1 MWRVAQPRN
10 PARRRTWERSIPI
23 GWAGAALAAALLAL
37 AACGA
42 SAPDAATLL
51 KNAQVKFDQTKSFH
65 FVLNAS
71 HLGASDALG
80 VTYAVGDVQRPDR
93 LKAMATANVGGF
105 ALSVRLIVIGQQ
117 QWFDLGTGTYQPTT
131 QFGSFLTIFDA
142 QQGVGAVLIH
152 MQQPST
158 PQDAM
163 SGNTPCWKVSG
174 KVDTSLL
181 AAIVG
186 STTLQGK
193 TVQASVCIG
202 KSDNALYSVT
212 LAGAIT
218 QSDTAQTSRSFTLSG
233 FDQPVDIEPPATPVP
248 TATP

>member
-1 MWRVAQPRN
+1 MWRVARPRD

-93 LKAMATANVGGF
+93 LKATATANVGGF
-105 ALSVRLIVIGQQ
+105 ALSVRLIIVGQQ
-117 QWFDLGTGTYQPTT
+117 QWLDLGTGTYQPTT
-131 QFGSFLTIFDA
+131 QFGSLLTIFDA

-158 PQDAM
+158 PQDAA

-186 STTLQGK
+186 SSTLPPGT
-193 TVQASVCIG
+193 TVQTSVCIG

-233 FDQPVDIEPPATPVP
+233 FDQPVDIEPPATP

>member
-1 MWRVAQPRN
+1 MWRQARPRN
-10 PARRRTWERSIPI
+10 LARRRTWKRSIPI
-23 GWAGAALAAALLAL
+23 GWARAVLVAALLAL

-42 SAPDAATLL
+42 SAPNAATLL
-51 KNAQVKFDQTKSFH
+51 KNAQVKFDQTTSFH

-93 LKAMATANVGGF
+93 MKATATATVSGF
-105 ALSVRLIVIGQQ
+105 ALSVRLIIVGQQ
-117 QWFDLGTGTYQPTT
+117 QWLDLGTGTYQPTT
-131 QFGSFLTIFDA
+131 QFGGLLTIFDA
-142 QQGVGAVLIH
+142 QQGVGAVLTH

-186 STTLQGK
+186 STTLHGQ
-193 TVQASVCIG
+193 TVQTSVCIG
-202 KSDNALYSVT
+202 KSDSALYSVI
-212 LAGAIT
+212 LDGAIT
-218 QSDTAQTSRSFTLSG
+218 QSDTAQTTRSFTLSN
-233 FDQPVDIEPPATPVP
+233 FDQPVDIEPPP
-248 TATP
+248 TATATP

>member
-1 MWRVAQPRN
+1 MWREARPRN

-23 GWAGAALAAALLAL
+23 GWAGAVLVAALLAL

-42 SAPDAATLL
+42 APPDAATLL

-93 LKAMATANVGGF
+93 LKATANANVGGF

-117 QWFDLGTGTYQPTT
+117 QWFDPGIGTYQPTT

-186 STTLQGK
+186 SSTLPQGT
-193 TVQASVCIG
+193 TVQTSVCIG

-212 LAGAIT
+212 LAGAVT
-218 QSDTAQTSRSFTLSG
+218 QSDTAQTSRSFTLSN
-233 FDQPVDIEPPATPVP
+233 FDQPVDIEPPVSP